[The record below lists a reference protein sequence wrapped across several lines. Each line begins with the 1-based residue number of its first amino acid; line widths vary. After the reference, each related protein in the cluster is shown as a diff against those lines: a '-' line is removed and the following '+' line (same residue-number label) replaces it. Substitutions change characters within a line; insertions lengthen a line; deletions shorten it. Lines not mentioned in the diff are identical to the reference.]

1 MSVNRDAVLVTG
13 GAGFIGSHTVER
25 LLERGCK
32 VRVLDNLSSGKRQNL
47 PLEHPGLELMI
58 GDTTNP
64 VDVQAA
70 MLGMQRCLH
79 LAAQVSVDRSIQDPA
94 GSCKQNIL
102 AFVNVLDAAVRQGIG
117 RLVFASSAAVYGNPH
132 SLPIDESAA
141 LAPISPYGLEKQVD
155 EQYARLFG
163 QLHGLSCFGV
173 RYFNVYGPRQD
184 PASHYAGVISI
195 FVARM
200 QQGKSVTIFGD
211 GGQSRDFIY
220 VGDVAR
226 ANEAALFSDVEG
238 VCNVATG
245 SSITL
250 LDLVRQ
256 LEAFADCSDVHFE
269 PARSGDIRKSAA
281 SVERLSELLG
291 MSADTLPEQGLRLL
305 WDSCMAEQGQA

>member
-25 LLERGCK
+25 LLKRGCS

-47 PLEHPGLELMI
+47 PLDHAGLELMV
-58 GDTTNP
+58 GDTTNAD
-64 VDVQAA
+64 DVRAA
-70 MLGMQRCLH
+70 MSGMQRCLH
-79 LAAQVSVDRSIQDPA
+79 LAAQVSVDRSIQEPA
-94 GSCKQNIL
+94 ASCKQNIL
-102 AFVNVLDAAVRQGIG
+102 AFVNVLDAARHQGLG
-117 RLVFASSAAVYGNPH
+117 RVVYASSAAVYGNPQ
-132 SLPIDESAA
+132 SLPIDETAT
-141 LAPISPYGLEKQVD
+141 LAPISPYGLEKQVN
-155 EQYARLFG
+155 EQYARLFA
-163 QLHGLSCFGV
+163 QLYGLSCFGV

-200 QQGKSVTIFGD
+200 QQGKPVTIFGD
-211 GGQSRDFIY
+211 GSQSRDFIY

-226 ANEAALFSDVEG
+226 ANEAALFSDADG

-256 LEAFADCSDVHFE
+256 LEVFAGSSDVHFAA
-269 PARSGDIRKSAA
+269 ARSGDIRESAA
-281 SVERLSELLG
+281 SVERMTELLG
-291 MSADTLPEQGLRLL
+291 KRAGTLPEQGLRLL
-305 WDSCMAEQGQA
+305 WDACLAEQGQA